1 MIALHQPHT
10 DGIPVPLQVAVTFD
24 PMKYHV
30 ATPEGRFD
38 PMDEKNVVRRLRAVG
53 VSQKVP
59 KGADISPVESC
70 LLAYQL
76 HNKADGFGRLS
87 GHSSGL
93 HEQGGKR
100 FLVVEGSRP
109 TVAVPGEWPVVDALL
124 TAQFGM
130 EQMPY
135 LIGWLQQARRSFRS
149 FAPLPG
155 QVAIFAGPHGVGKS
169 LLQNAVITPLLGG
182 RQACPFDYMAGKCD
196 FNSEIFEAD
205 HLAVE
210 DKFFRFDMDTR
221 RQFGTRLKE
230 LAVNSIQRCHGKGQ
244 RAIFLT
250 PKWRVSLSLNP
261 EKENLNV
268 LPPMD
273 DAIKEKLHL
282 FSLSMPEFPFSDGA
296 TEKREAFGAAIA
308 AELPAFAHFVDT
320 YEVPNDLRH
329 ERYGV
334 KSWHCPALLDAVEDT
349 APEVSLLACLLH
361 DLPTLGLPD
370 PTAWSGDA
378 TDLERLMTASAM
390 PSAMIV
396 RRLLSWPGAM
406 GTYLGR
412 LAKTKPKVVKR
423 KRVKGTSQWHITFP
437 PLPV

>member
-1 MIALHQPHT
+1 MIPLHQPQI
-10 DGIPVPLQVAVTFD
+10 DGIPVPLEVAVTFD
-24 PMKYHV
+24 PMKYHI

-38 PMDEKNVVRRLRAVG
+38 PMDEKNAVRRLRAMG
-53 VSQKVP
+53 VSQKVS
-59 KGADISPVESC
+59 KGADISPVEKC
-70 LLAYQL
+70 LLAYQI

-87 GHSSGL
+87 GHPAGL

-100 FLVVEGSRP
+100 FLVVEGAKP
-109 TVAVPGEWPVVDALL
+109 TKGVPGEWPTLDALL

-130 EQMPY
+130 EQLPY
-135 LIGWLQQARRSFRS
+135 FVGWLQQARRSFVS
-149 FAPLPG
+149 ATPLPG
-155 QVAIFAGPHGVGKS
+155 QVAVFAGPHGVGKS

-196 FNSEIFEAD
+196 FNAEVFEAD

-250 PKWRVSLSLNP
+250 PKWRVSISLNP

-273 DAIKEKLHL
+273 DSIKEKLL
-282 FSLSMPEFPFSDGA
+282 MFSLAMPEFPFADGD
-296 TEKREAFGAAIA
+296 TEKRAAFGAAIA
-308 AELPAFAHFVDT
+308 AELPAFAHFVDS
-320 YEVPNDLRH
+320 YAVPADLRH

-334 KSWHCPALLDAVEDT
+334 KAYHCPVLLDAVEDS
-349 APEVSLLACLLH
+349 APEVSLFGCLLH
-361 DLPTLGLPD
+361 DLPAVVEGGT
-370 PTAWSGDA
+370 WSGDA
-378 TDLERLMTASAM
+378 TDLERLMTSNAM

-412 LAKTKPKVVKR
+412 LAKSKPKVVKR
-423 KRVKGTSQWHITFP
+423 RRVKGVSEWQITLP
-437 PLPV
+437 PSSE